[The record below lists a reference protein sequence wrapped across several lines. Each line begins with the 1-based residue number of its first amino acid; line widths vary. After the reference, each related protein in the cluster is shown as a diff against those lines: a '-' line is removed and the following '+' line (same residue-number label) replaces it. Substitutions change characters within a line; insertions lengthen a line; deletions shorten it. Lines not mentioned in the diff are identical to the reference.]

1 LIYQTDATPG
11 FYFFKGPWT
20 AVSGTSA
27 ATEIDP
33 QVGTITSGRVP
44 RWNGTELTTGAIAD
58 NGTYVGVGAA
68 QDSRYRIL
76 SRTTTYG
83 EQFEMV
89 GKAAVRGESNGYS
102 GLNNT
107 IRAIGYLG
115 VKNPTGIYTG
125 TLIGLGFPHLD
136 VLHIGG
142 LGVKEQDSLKGAGL
156 YGWNRGGAATNYG
169 TVGAVSMSTPTGTGY
184 GIYGKG
190 YGGGI
195 TYGVYGKGDKAA
207 ITYGVYG
214 EAEAVSGG
222 LAYGVYGKAA
232 GGGNNYAG
240 YFAGRVQVVGTDETL
255 VLGGTNPYI
264 QMKAGSKEVGYLRA
278 NVSNLEIATNSGNT
292 GNLVLRTNGGD
303 RMLVTSNGR
312 VAINTAATRAQF
324 NVKGT
329 NETVNIDGSNPSL
342 QISNGG
348 ALTGYIRAM
357 GGNFMIATNGGN
369 TAGKLDFRTKD
380 ISRMWIDANGNVSIG
395 GSGKVASGYLLSVVG
410 KVMAE
415 EVRVE
420 LNGTWPDYVFASDYQ
435 LMKLAELKKYIKANK
450 HLPEIPAAEEMKA
463 GIEMGKMN
471 KLLMQKVEELTLYV
485 IQLSEAIEELKNN
498 K

>member
-1 LIYQTDATPG
+1 MI
-11 FYFFKGPWT
+11 
-20 AVSGTSA
+20 
-27 ATEIDP
+27 
-33 QVGTITSGRVP
+33 
-44 RWNGTELTTGAIAD
+44 
-58 NGTYVGVGAA
+58 
-68 QDSRYRIL
+68 
-76 SRTTTYG
+76 
-83 EQFEMV
+83 
-89 GKAAVRGESNGYS
+89 GKSAVRGESNGYS
-102 GLNNT
+102 GVTNN

-115 VKNPTGIYTG
+115 VKSPSGIYPS
-125 TLIGLGFPHLD
+125 TLGFGLSFPHLD

-214 EAEAVSGG
+214 EAEAISGG

-232 GGGNNYAG
+232 SGGNNYAG

-255 VLGGTNPYI
+255 VVGGTNPYI

-303 RMLVTSNGR
+303 RMLVASNGR

-357 GGNFMIATNGGN
+357 GGNFMIAPMEGTQLAN
-369 TAGKLDFRTKD
+369 L
-380 ISRMWIDANGNVSIG
+380 ISAPKILAACG
-395 GSGKVASGYLLSVVG
+395 
-410 KVMAE
+410 
-415 EVRVE
+415 
-420 LNGTWPDYVFASDYQ
+420 
-435 LMKLAELKKYIKANK
+435 LMPMGLYPLAE
-450 HLPEIPAAEEMKA
+450 AA
-463 GIEMGKMN
+463 
-471 KLLMQKVEELTLYV
+471 KLRR
-485 IQLSEAIEELKNN
+485 AIC
-498 K
+498 